1 MAVVW
6 SQQAADRRVPLF
18 LELETRNPQ
27 AAVRQDDA
35 IGKLVDTLDE
45 LATYQRL
52 PDGTHFVPVQRY
64 RVVILYDRD
73 PVTGDALVLDLAPS
87 RSDWRP

>member
-1 MAVVW
+1 MAVTW
-6 SQQAADRRVPLF
+6 SHRAADTRARLF
-18 LELETRNPQ
+18 LELKTSDPQ
-27 AAVRQDDA
+27 AAAKQDDA
-35 IGKLVDTLDE
+35 IQKLVDTLDG

-52 PDGTHFVPVQRY
+52 PDGTCFVPVQRY

-73 PVTGDALVLDLAPS
+73 PVTGDALVLDLAPA